1 LRLYLNI
8 CVPVSGPLGLEAAIE
23 ALTALDRVYLR
34 SHPGTLPIYESGAV
48 YLRDAEDRDQG
59 RPRAELWLTV
69 PDVMRAGGADCK
81 CLVAW
86 RLAELRERGEDAR
99 PVIVRVSQ
107 SLWHVQLRRED
118 GRIEDPSKR
127 LGMGGEG

>member
-1 LRLYLNI
+1 M
-8 CVPVSGPLGLEAAIE
+8 GLQAALE

-34 SHPGTLPIYESGAV
+34 SHPDTPPIYDAGIV

-69 PDVMRAGGADCK
+69 PDVRRAGGADCK

-86 RLAELRERGEDAR
+86 RLAELRERGETAE
-99 PVIVRVSQ
+99 PLMVRVTEN
-107 SLWHVQLRRED
+107 LWHVQLRRED
-118 GRIEDPSKR
+118 GRIEDPSTR
-127 LGMGGEG
+127 LGMGGKG